1 MLPKVCVFGR
11 NDDMTDKELKKLGRS
26 DLLQMLVDQS
36 RELRELK
43 EKYAAAEAALA
54 DRTIRLDQA
63 GSIAEAAL
71 QLNGVFEAAQEAC
84 RQYTDSI
91 ALLARQQEEVNARR
105 EAESQE
111 KADRLLAETEVSCSA
126 RICQTEE
133 DCAEKMRQ
141 TEETCQRML
150 SKAQAES
157 QQYWDTVFQK
167 MQAFSKEYAELK
179 GLLAF
184 AADKDKTK

>member
-1 MLPKVCVFGR
+1 
-11 NDDMTDKELKKLGRS
+11 MTDKELKKLGRS
-26 DLLQMLVDQS
+26 DLLQMLVDQG

-43 EKYAAAEAALA
+43 QKYAAAEAALA
-54 DRTIRLDQA
+54 ERTIRLDRA

-84 RQYTDSI
+84 RQYTDSL
-91 ALLARQQEEVNARR
+91 ALLARQQEEVISQQ
-105 EAESQE
+105 EAESRE
-111 KADRLLAETEVSCSA
+111 KADRLLAEAEKTCTA
-126 RICQTEE
+126 RLQETEE
-133 DCAEKMRQ
+133 SCAAKLRE
-141 TEETCQRML
+141 TEETCAQML
-150 SKAQAES
+150 QKAQTES

-184 AADKDKTK
+184 AADKDKKE

>member
-26 DLLQMLVDQS
+26 DLLQMLVDQG

-54 DRTIRLDQA
+54 DRTIRLDRA

-91 ALLARQQEEVNARR
+91 ALLSQQQEEVNARR

-111 KADRLLAETEVSCSA
+111 KADRLLAETEAS
-126 RICQTEE
+126 
-133 DCAEKMRQ
+133 CAEKLRQ

-167 MQAFSKEYAELK
+167 MQAFSKEYTELQ
-179 GLLAF
+179 GPLAF
-184 AADKDKTK
+184 AADKDKKE